1 MTDPGS
7 EQAEGKELSQPKR
20 YEKRVEEWILALRD
34 EAGQRAPE
42 VLSGLAS
49 TAKSVAQYLEDLAEQ
64 TRAKQRRGEPAGGEG
79 AAATESATAT
89 EDTAPKSP
97 TEPESSSQS

>member
-20 YEKRVEEWILALRD
+20 YDKRIEEWILALRD
-34 EAGQRAPE
+34 EAGHRAPE

-64 TRAKQRRGEPAGGEG
+64 TRAKQGRGEPAGGEG
-79 AAATESATAT
+79 AAATEGATAT
-89 EDTAPKSP
+89 EDAAPKSP
-97 TEPESSSQS
+97 TQPESSSQS

>member
-20 YEKRVEEWILALRD
+20 YDKRIEEWILALRD

-42 VLSGLAS
+42 VLSGLAT
-49 TAKSVAQYLEDLAEQ
+49 TAKSVAQYLDDLAEQ
-64 TRAKQRRGEPAGGEG
+64 SRAKQKRGEPAGGEG
-79 AAATESATAT
+79 AAPTESATAT
-89 EDTAPKSP
+89 EDAAPKSP

>member
-20 YEKRVEEWILALRD
+20 YDKRIEEWILALRD

-64 TRAKQRRGEPAGGEG
+64 TRAKQARGEPAGGEG
-79 AAATESATAT
+79 AAATEGASAT
-89 EDTAPKSP
+89 EDAAPKPP